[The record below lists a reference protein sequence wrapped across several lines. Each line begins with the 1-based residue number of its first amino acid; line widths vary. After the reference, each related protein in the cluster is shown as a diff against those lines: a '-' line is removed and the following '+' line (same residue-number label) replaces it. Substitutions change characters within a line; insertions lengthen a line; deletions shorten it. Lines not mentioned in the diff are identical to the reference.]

1 MALSRIFS
9 PVLHFDDDRGNPL
22 AGGWLCTYISNTDT
36 PVATYKDPSGTLN
49 DVEIE
54 LDGRGECEVWLDSS
68 IVYKFVLWNA
78 DKTKWF
84 WKKNYITAGVSG
96 GSPSP
101 SINFNVVGDE
111 STIDVEERS
120 VGDFKVYVVSVK
132 QEIIDIL
139 NNKKT
144 TQTPVPD
151 PSASGAG
158 LEFIDSVTQDAN
170 GVITPHKKTVQDGTT
185 SQKGVVQLNNAIDSS
200 STTEAATPKA
210 VKDAYD
216 ELNNK
221 IVARAVFLSQAE
233 WAVQSLLPG
242 DPAKVYYVENGTGE
256 DAYTVYV
263 WKESTSTYE
272 EVDESSIDLDGYW
285 HDGPTTT
292 GNGNVVTSI
301 TLGNDGVP
309 QVEKGMSAEPAFS
322 VLPISK
328 GGTGKDNAKGA
339 LNALTSQMTHYDT
352 QPNDDTLLVQKFG
365 TPTDS
370 NGALYTRPYSYLWAY
385 IKSKISSVLGLSEN
399 GYTGNAATATSAT
412 NATTAAGYTN
422 DGAIAT
428 ALAGKYVKPSGGIPK
443 TDLASG
449 VQSSLGKADSA
460 LQAHQSVTDSDPTL
474 SWGTRSKVGSV
485 GSTDLHVTMPSNPA
499 SGKLDTSGDGSN
511 VSVTPDGTS
520 TGTDIGDSTTLK
532 AWAQKF
538 KNLVGSLKALAF
550 KDKASYSDLSSGVQ
564 ASLDKADSA
573 LQSHQSVTDNNPTLD
588 WGATSKVGTV
598 GSTDLR
604 VTMPSNPASA
614 SQRKFFSIYANSTK
628 IIKLFRVYKFTA
640 GSSIG
645 TTVEL
650 IGRAGGTA
658 VRVVIN
664 IKASIT
670 ADYIQFYD
678 YAGDT
683 SHYFTLY
690 VAQDPD
696 NSSKNLV
703 YASIN
708 LYGSL
713 YLNASDASAGD
724 SDIDFSVFG
733 DVMSGRISGDA
744 AITLRNM
751 QDASWIN
758 SGTFDAARIP
768 TSLPNVSVGSAAT
781 ATHLSANGVWNT
793 WSSGSY
799 NSSTPYALIGDVSL
813 NISPNNNGAGQLLQL
828 EFGTSDIAI
837 IKLNFSTSG
846 NSSVNTSKVKVLFS
860 TWTPSDLAN
869 RLDVRYSKFDNDSK
883 LAIRFYVKF
892 NGNWQVF
899 RLRQLDCQS
908 GDNGF
913 VNWVPISF
921 YSGSDSTLNPVGT
934 AATFEYLQVQ
944 YTPGSD
950 VVSPTTPVYVDSNG
964 QLQPCTPSS
973 MSVGSAT
980 SATNVNLSK
989 TTDTES
995 GDSIRAGSGTAVT
1008 IGNAGNAKTWDGHA
1022 LNIGSVSSSA
1032 GTISIV

>member
-1 MALSRIFS
+1 MAVNPDKNGVEQSLIARLIGKIKRI
-9 PVLHFDDDRGNPL
+9 VLDINGAVSAEETRATAAEAAAKTEVVQGEN
-22 AGGWLCTYISNTDT
+22 CTIEKTTAADGHDVYTINADGKPQIPADWEQQDSGKPDYIKNKPNIALKEDVANKKQSIDPTSTTEYGSSKAVADFVNSS
-36 PVATYKDPSGTLN
+36 VATSTANFLGGFTLTDLSLTYPATDVQIAAALNSHTWPSGVTPTNNDYVYVEIQDPQTTGVDDKVERFKFSSLLASWGYEYTLN
-49 DVEIE
+49 NSSFTAAEI
-54 LDGRGECEVWLDSS
+54 
-68 IVYKFVLWNA
+68 A
-78 DKTKWF
+78 
-84 WKKNYITAGVSG
+84 
-96 GSPSP
+96 
-101 SINFNVVGDE
+101 
-111 STIDVEERS
+111 
-120 VGDFKVYVVSVK
+120 
-132 QEIIDIL
+132 
-139 NNKKT
+139 
-144 TQTPVPD
+144 
-151 PSASGAG
+151 
-158 LEFIDSVTQDAN
+158 
-170 GVITPHKKTVQDGTT
+170 
-185 SQKGVVQLNNAIDSS
+185 AIDSGI
-200 STTEAATPKA
+200 TATDKTNYDNHLANTNNPHNVTAA
-210 VKDAYD
+210 
-216 ELNNK
+216 
-221 IVARAVFLSQAE
+221 
-233 WAVQSLLPG
+233 
-242 DPAKVYYVENGTGE
+242 
-256 DAYTVYV
+256 
-263 WKESTSTYE
+263 
-272 EVDESSIDLDGYW
+272 
-285 HDGPTTT
+285 
-292 GNGNVVTSI
+292 
-301 TLGNDGVP
+301 
-309 QVEKGMSAEPAFS
+309 QVGAEPAFS
-322 VLPISK
+322 VLPVSK
-328 GGTGKDNAKGA
+328 GGTNADDAKEA
-339 LNALTSQMTHYDT
+339 AYNLFNNQVLNDSNAPT
-352 QPNDDTLLVQKFG
+352 DDSILMFRLG
-365 TPTDS
+365 TPTAS
-370 NGALYTRPYSYLWAY
+370 NGYFLTRKVSYLWNY
-385 IKSKISSVLGLSEN
+385 IKGKISSVLGLSEN

-412 NATTAAGYTN
+412 TAAGYTD

-428 ALAGKYVKPSGGIPK
+428 ALADKYVKPSGGIPK
-443 TDLASG
+443 TDLASD
-449 VQSSLGKADSA
+449 VQTSLG
-460 LQAHQSVTDSDPTL
+460 
-474 SWGTRSKVGSV
+474 
-485 GSTDLHVTMPSNPA
+485 
-499 SGKLDTSGDGSN
+499 
-511 VSVTPDGTS
+511 
-520 TGTDIGDSTTLK
+520 
-532 AWAQKF
+532 
-538 KNLVGSLKALAF
+538 
-550 KDKASYSDLSSGVQ
+550 
-564 ASLDKADSA
+564 KADSA
-573 LQSHQSVTDNNPTLD
+573 LQSHQSVTDNNPTLG

-708 LYGSL
+708 LYGAL

-781 ATHLSANGVWNT
+781 ATTATHLSANGVWNT

-799 NSSTPYALIGDVSL
+799 NSSTPYALIGEVSL
-813 NISPNNNGAGQLLQL
+813 NISSNDNGAGQLLQL
-828 EFGTSDIAI
+828 EFGNSDIAI
-837 IKLNFSTSG
+837 IKLNFSTGG
-846 NSSVNTSKVKVLFS
+846 NSSVNASKVKVLFS
-860 TWTPSDLAN
+860 TWTPSGLAN
-869 RLDVRYSKFDNDSK
+869 RLDVRYFKFDNDSK

-892 NGNWQVF
+892 TGNWQVF
-899 RLRQLDCQS
+899 RLRQFDCQS

-944 YTPGSD
+944 YTPGSA
-950 VVSPTTPVYVDSNG
+950 VGSTTTPVYVDSNG
-964 QLQPCTPSS
+964 NVQPCTPSS

-989 TTDTES
+989 TTDSTI
-995 GDSIRAGSGTAVT
+995 GDTIKAGNGSGVL
-1008 IGNAGNAKTWDGHA
+1008 IDNAGNAYRWGGYR
-1022 LNIGSVSSSA
+1022 LSF
-1032 GTISIV
+1032 GTFSIQDNTICIV